1 MTTAVYVTVTKL
13 TVTEALAE
21 IKTLQARIQKRREN
35 IQPYL
40 ARQNAV
46 TDPLLRDLEGGSPA
60 FIKRERQAAHDLE
73 ERLVKL
79 RTAIQRLNLNETI
92 TIGKDTR
99 SIAEWLTWRKE
110 ILLDV
115 RTPNTGTVYPGLRS
129 FLAALRA
136 ALQKLRQEAKGRSVS
151 VVSADTSQPPAYQ
164 DVVININEIQLA
176 EEAEQLETIVGTLD
190 GQLSLKNATTFIE
203 V

>member
-1 MTTAVYVTVTKL
+1 MTTAVAVAAKL

-21 IKTLQARIQKRREN
+21 IKTLQSRIQKRREA

-40 ARQNAV
+40 ARQAAV
-46 TDPLLRDLEGGSPA
+46 TDPLTKDIPGGSPE
-60 FIKRERQAAHDLE
+60 FIKRERQAARDLE

-79 RTAIQRLNLNETI
+79 RTSIQRLNLTETI

-99 SIAEWLTWRKE
+99 TIAEWLTWRKE
-110 ILLDV
+110 V
-115 RTPNTGTVYPGLRS
+115 MPGLRT
-129 FLAALRA
+129 FLASIRG
-136 ALQKLRQEAKGRSVS
+136 ALQKLRGEARTRNVS
-151 VVSADTSQPPAYQ
+151 VVNIEAPHEYN
-164 DVVININEIQLA
+164 DVIVNINEVELA
-176 EEAEQLETIVGTLD
+176 DDVEQLENIVGTLD

>member
-1 MTTAVYVTVTKL
+1 MTTAVAAVTKL

-46 TDPLLRDLEGGSPA
+46 TDPLARDMEGGSPA

-79 RTAIQRLNLNETI
+79 RTAIQRLNLTETI

-99 SIAEWLTWRKE
+99 TIAEWLTWRKE
-110 ILLDV
+110 V
-115 RTPNTGTVYPGLRS
+115 MPGLRS
-129 FLAALRA
+129 FLATLRG

-151 VVSADTSQPPAYQ
+151 VVNVEAPQAPGYQ
-164 DVVININEIQLA
+164 DVIVNINEVELA
-176 EEAEQLETIVGTLD
+176 QEVEQLETIVGTLD